1 MKNINDNYIIET
13 RILKTQYEDVSLGG
27 RFLQGFKN
35 NSVTNDLVV
44 EVLDNSMF
52 DIDTIGDTTT
62 MVICTLPN
70 GYKIIETST
79 CLTKENY
86 DEAIGVEE
94 CLAKIKSKV
103 WELLG
108 FLLATA
114 TNGFVAREQEQED
127 EEMIDKAISLA
138 LDEIIEEKLG
148 IKIEH
153 IVDTKFY
160 KQTKEELLANVG
172 KMLKRNL
179 AYIALEEKLDL
190 EDMVEL
196 VVGLYLASE
205 HMQA

>member
-13 RILKTQYEDVSLGG
+13 RLIKTQDEGVNLGG

-44 EVLDNSMF
+44 EVLDNSTF

-94 CLAKIKSKV
+94 CLTKIKSKV

>member
-1 MKNINDNYIIET
+1 MKNIHDNYIIET
-13 RILKTQYEDVSLGG
+13 RILKTQDEDVSLGG

-114 TNGFVAREQEQED
+114 TNGFVAREKEQED

>member
-13 RILKTQYEDVSLGG
+13 RILKTQDEGVNLGG

-44 EVLDNSMF
+44 EVLDNSTF

-70 GYKIIETST
+70 GYKIIETSS

-94 CLAKIKSKV
+94 CLTKIKSKV

>member
-1 MKNINDNYIIET
+1 MQVEGLYPPCLI
-13 RILKTQYEDVSLGG
+13 
-27 RFLQGFKN
+27 FLQ
-35 NSVTNDLVV
+35 
-44 EVLDNSMF
+44 
-52 DIDTIGDTTT
+52 
-62 MVICTLPN
+62 
-70 GYKIIETST
+70 
-79 CLTKENY
+79 
-86 DEAIGVEE
+86 
-94 CLAKIKSKV
+94 V